1 MKNAKKLLALLMAVL
16 MCVGVFAACGQQV
29 APAATEAPAAE
40 EPAEEPAE
48 APAEEAAEE
57 VAEEPAEEVAE
68 EPAEEA
74 AEEATASE
82 NLNQIIY
89 GSTTELSGDL
99 GNAWWTNNAA
109 DKTLRDLIDDYD
121 VVVTDQGGQ
130 LVMNQSVAESMDS
143 VENED
148 GTKTYTVKIKEG
160 LVYNN
165 GDPITAAD
173 FVAYELV
180 ALSPAAK
187 EAGAKMNAS
196 ADIVVGGNEY
206 MNGEAKFISG
216 LRLLDEYTYSIT
228 ISEKYLPYYFDMSYA
243 SLRPLPLKQYASAE
257 LTVKDDGEGAYL
269 DGGELVASEIDAAR
283 WIYDG
288 RISAGPYSLVEF
300 NQAALT
306 ATVKLNENY
315 AGNFEGQKP
324 SVETIIIVK
333 ANQETMLDALKT
345 GSIDFLSTLTDGDQ
359 VNAALDM
366 EEAGGFKTV
375 SYERNGYGKLMFQ
388 CDFGPTQFKA
398 VRHAVAYL
406 LDRNEFANQFC
417 QGFGSVVDGPYG
429 LSMWMYQDAKEE
441 LAERLNSYAYSLDSA
456 IAELEADGWVLDAEG
471 NEYKEGIRYKEVTEE
486 EAGDY
491 KHNVTLDDG
500 RILMPLIIEWSSS
513 EGNSV
518 SELLAVMLA
527 NGEQTKAAGMQIN
540 QNVMSFDDLLNYMYR
555 DATVGEQYGV
565 KTYGMYNLASNFTA
579 LYDQSFAFVTEESN
593 PEYYAQGYNSNF
605 TDSKELDDL
614 SMKMVYGVEAGDDEG
629 YLKIWVDFI
638 DEWNEYL
645 PEVPLYSN
653 VYYDVMNDKID
664 NLECNSLFDFQQAVV
679 YATIG

>member
-1 MKNAKKLLALLMAVL
+1 MKNAKKQMKNAKKLLALLMAVL
-16 MCVGVFAACGQQV
+16 MCVGVFAACGQQA

-68 EPAEEA
+68 EA
-74 AEEATASE
+74 AEEAPASD

-109 DKTLRDLIDDYD
+109 DKTLRDLIDDYN
-121 VVVTDQGGQ
+121 VVTTDQGGQ

-160 LVYNN
+160 LTYNN

-173 FVAYELV
+173 FCAYLLV
-180 ALSPAAK
+180 SLAPATK
-187 EAGAKMNAS
+187 ESGAKTTPEYY
-196 ADIVVGGNEY
+196 VGGPEY
-206 MNGEAKFISG
+206 QSGDVNYISG
-216 LRLLDEYTYSIT
+216 LHLVDDYTYSIT
-228 ISEKYLPYYFDMSYA
+228 ISADFLPYYFDMNYA

-269 DGGELVASEIDAAR
+269 DGGELVASEVDAAR

-288 RISAGPYSLVEF
+288 RISAGPYTLVEF

-306 ATVKLNENY
+306 ATLKINENY

-324 SVETIIIVK
+324 SVETVIIVK

-359 VNAALDM
+359 INAALDM

-471 NEYKEGIRYKEVTEE
+471 NEYKEGIRYKEVTPE

-579 LYDQSFAFVTEESN
+579 MYDQSYAFVTEESN
-593 PEYYAQGYNSNF
+593 PEYYAMGYNSNF

-614 SMKMVYGVEAGDDEG
+614 SMKMVYGVEAGDG
-629 YLKIWVDFI
+629 GTSTCPRFLCT
-638 DEWNEYL
+638 
-645 PEVPLYSN
+645 PTSTT
-653 VYYDVMNDKID
+653 M
-664 NLECNSLFDFQQAVV
+664 S
-679 YATIG
+679 